1 MENRRI
7 PRNAAVAVAQVVVTS
22 LFLFILYR
30 YLLANL
36 GIARVGVWSVVMA
49 TVSTSRLGQL
59 GLSGSVVKYVAK
71 YVALSDN
78 LRVRNTIQTALI
90 TIAVMVAAL
99 GLVAYPA
106 FGWLFHLVVPI
117 GGLHDALKLL
127 PYALVSLWVNAV
139 AGVIQSGLDGCQRI
153 DLRGY
158 LMMLGNGLFLSV
170 ALVLIPGYGLIGL
183 ACAQILQGLFLIAF
197 GWYLL
202 RRSMPVL
209 SIFPLYWNKRHFME
223 MLGYGANFQ
232 LISLMQMLYEPT
244 TKLLLTH
251 FGGLSV
257 TGYYEMASRMVT
269 QFRTLLTSGNQVLVP
284 VIAEIQEHKKQKT
297 VEIYRKSYRL
307 MFFLAAPFYAIL
319 LAFTS
324 FVSDI
329 WIGHYEPVFVISSIL
344 LIGAYWVNTIT
355 APSYFAYLGT
365 GRLRWN
371 SLGHIIMGLLNLIL
385 GYWFGILIGST
396 GPVWAWSIA
405 LTVGSMTT
413 AVAYHLENSI
423 PLTEMIPH
431 DIWIILV
438 ACITASVGSLMIY
451 QKVLYRTVVIGRMG
465 AVLAV
470 FALFVLPFVWRHPLR
485 GRLMSFFHSQDNA
498 DLNL

>member
-1 MENRRI
+1 MDSHRI
-7 PRNAAVAVAQVVVTS
+7 PMNAAVAATQVAVTS

-59 GLSGSVVKYVAK
+59 GFSGSVVKYVAK

-78 LRVRNTIQTALI
+78 LRVRNTLQTGLI

-106 FGWLFHLVVPI
+106 FGWLLHLVVPI
-117 GGLHDALKLL
+117 GGLHDALELL

-153 DLRGY
+153 DLRAY
-158 LMMLGNGLFLSV
+158 LMMLGSGLFLGL
-170 ALVLIPGYGLIGL
+170 ALVLVPGYGLIGL
-183 ACAQILQGLFLIAF
+183 ACAQILQGLFLVAF

-209 SIFPLYWNKRHFME
+209 PIFPLYWSRRHFIE

-244 TKLLLTH
+244 TKLLLTN

-269 QFRTLLTSGNQVLVP
+269 QFRTLLASGNQVLVP
-284 VIAEIQEHKKQKT
+284 VIAEIQELNQQET
-297 VEIYRKSYRL
+297 VEIYKKSYRL
-307 MFFLAAPFYAIL
+307 MFFLAAPFYGL
-319 LAFTS
+319 LIALTP

-329 WIGHYEPVFVISSIL
+329 WIGHYEPVFVISTIL
-344 LIGAYWVNTIT
+344 LLGAYWINTLT
-355 APSYFAYLGT
+355 VPSYFVYLGT

-371 SLGHIIMGLLNLIL
+371 CLGHIIMGILNLIL
-385 GYWFGILIGST
+385 GYWLGIFIGST
-396 GPVWAWSIA
+396 GPVWAWAIA

-413 AVAYHLENSI
+413 AIAYHLENRI
-423 PLTEMIPH
+423 QLTEMVPR
-431 DIWIILV
+431 DIWVILV
-438 ACITASVGSLMIY
+438 ACMTASVGSLIIY

-470 FALFVLPFVWRHPLR
+470 FALFVLPFVWQHPLR
-485 GRLMSFFHSQDNA
+485 GRLMSFFHSKENA
-498 DLNL
+498 GLNL